1 MRALR
6 APEKKP
12 PPLMDPSRQRD
23 GRRILR
29 LFRPYRA
36 RLTAVL
42 VLIVISAGVSML
54 SPFLLRTALDVGL
67 FQHNN
72 AVLTATVLGMIGV
85 AIFANATSVWQTYIS
100 NVVGQRVMHDLRAAV
115 YHRLQRMS
123 LAFFTR
129 TRTGEIQSRIA
140 NDIGGLDSVV
150 TTTATTIAS
159 NATTVVAAIA
169 AMCLLDWRLAVL
181 SLVFVPPSVWMTR
194 RVGKIRRRITTEQ
207 QKRLADMSALV
218 AESLSVSGIMLGKTM
233 GRGEDLADRFTNE
246 SRGIAD
252 LEVRSRMAGR
262 WMMATIQFIFA
273 AQPAVIYWLAGQS
286 FLGSSISVGT
296 VVAFTTLQTR
306 LLFPINSLL
315 GVQADMESS
324 LALFDRIFEYLDLPI
339 DIVEAPNPVQLR
351 PDEVLG
357 EVRLQ
362 DVSFRYG
369 GAGSDRGSDGPPR
382 PERPAELSSESAPA
396 DSARP
401 ERSAPADL
409 TSESETADSPRPER
423 SGPADLTSESETADS
438 PWTLR
443 SIDLTVP
450 AGTRTAIVGET
461 GSGKTT
467 LGYLV
472 ARLYE
477 PQEGRVTIDGIDVRE
492 VSLASLAQTVG
503 VVSQETYL
511 FHASVR
517 ENLRFARPDAT
528 DEDIEEAA
536 RTARIHDLI
545 ASLPDGYDTI
555 VGERG
560 YRFSG
565 GEKQRMAI
573 ARTAL
578 RNPPVLIL
586 DEATSSLDTQTEY
599 AVQAEL
605 ERLSEG
611 RTTITIAHRLS
622 TVRDADQIV
631 VLDKGQIIERGT
643 HEELLER
650 GGAYAALVARD
661 ITEEPVE
668 G

>member
-1 MRALR
+1 MRSAR
-6 APEKKP
+6 GPDKKP
-12 PPLMDPSRQRD
+12 PALMDPTRERD
-23 GRRILR
+23 RNRILA
-29 LFRPYRA
+29 LFKPYRV
-36 RLTAVL
+36 RLTVVL
-42 VLIVISAGVSML
+42 VMIVVAAGVSML
-54 SPFLLRTALDVGL
+54 TPFLLREALDVGL
-67 FQHNN
+67 FQHDD

-85 AIFANATSVWQTYIS
+85 AVFTNAASVWQTYLS
-100 NVVGQRVMHDLRAAV
+100 NMVGQRVMHDLRAAV
-115 YHRLQRMS
+115 YQHLQRMS

-129 TRTGEIQSRIA
+129 TRTGEVQSRIA

-159 NATTVVAAIA
+159 NVTTVAASLV
-169 AMCLLDWRLAVL
+169 AMCILNWRLALL
-181 SLVFVPPSVWMTR
+181 SLIFVPPSVWGTR
-194 RVGKIRRRITTEQ
+194 RVGKIRRGITTEQ

-233 GRGEDLADRFTNE
+233 GRGQDLANRFTRE
-246 SRGIAD
+246 SKGIAD

-273 AQPAVIYWLAGQS
+273 VQPAIIYWLAGQTFIDS
-286 FLGSSISVGT
+286 GLTIGT

-315 GVQADMESS
+315 GTQADIESS
-324 LALFDRIFEYLDLPI
+324 MALFDRIFEYLDLPV
-339 DIVEAPNPVQLR
+339 DIVEAEDPVTLR
-351 PDEVLG
+351 PEEVLG
-357 EVRLQ
+357 EVRLE
-362 DVSFRYG
+362 DVSFRYDVPG
-369 GAGSDRGSDGPPR
+369 TGA
-382 PERPAELSSESAPA
+382 EE
-396 DSARP
+396 
-401 ERSAPADL
+401 
-409 TSESETADSPRPER
+409 
-423 SGPADLTSESETADS
+423 
-438 PWTLR
+438 WTLR
-443 SIDLTVP
+443 HIDLVVP
-450 AGTRTAIVGET
+450 AGTRTAVVGET
-461 GSGKTT
+461 GAGKTT
-467 LGYLV
+467 LGYLA

-477 PQEGRVTIDGIDVRE
+477 PPEGRVTIDGVVIRDVA
-492 VSLASLAQTVG
+492 LASLAQTVG

-528 DEDIEEAA
+528 DEEIEDAA
-536 RTARIHDLI
+536 RTARIHDLV
-545 ASLPDGYDTI
+545 ASLPDGYDTV

-573 ARTAL
+573 ARTVL
-578 RNPPVLIL
+578 RNPPVLVL
-586 DEATSSLDTQTEY
+586 DEATSSLDTRTEF

-631 VLDKGQIIERGT
+631 VLDQGHVVERGT
-643 HEELLER
+643 HEELMER

-661 ITEEPVE
+661 VTDEPDLPDP
-668 G
+668 GKTTGPRAS